1 MKIYRFVKNT
11 ILSLVGQRTIGA
23 RILLIKDNK
32 ILLVKH
38 TYQNG
43 WYTIGGS
50 VERGESPLN
59 AIHRELKE
67 EVGVT
72 LKNPPAL
79 FSIYYSKLE
88 KRDDYIVLYVGSD
101 YTQENVNSNEI
112 ADKKWFDLDN
122 LPVDVTPA
130 TKRRIDEYR
139 FQKTASDIW

>member
-1 MKIYRFVKNT
+1 MATKWVA
-11 ILSLVGQRTIGA
+11 LS
-23 RILLIKDNK
+23 DNK

-38 TYQNG
+38 TYQIG
-43 WYTIGGS
+43 WYTIGGA

-59 AIHRELKE
+59 AIHHELKE

-101 YTQENVNSNEI
+101 YTQENVSSNEI

-122 LPVDVTPA
+122 LP
-130 TKRRIDEYR
+130 
-139 FQKTASDIW
+139 KTR